1 MGGRS
6 RRSGNGCTPT
16 TVELDER
23 KDKIVKNTQL
33 TAIIRETFNTVSAD
47 YDSPALRFF
56 PASAREMAA
65 SLNLCGNERVIDI
78 ATGTGNVALALADK
92 LPKGSVLGIDF
103 SAGMLAQARN
113 KGAQQGIGKRAWI
126 LDKLVIVIL
135 VMVATASVNYWFELK
150 KSVNATRITFAEL
163 VRSKTNEVWEIVG
176 KYRSSLEKV
185 NNMKKEKDISL
196 GLKIKVLPTLDRNI
210 EHEIEKSK
218 QLKTEV
224 SQKINTVRPYV
235 GKAIAEDVTK
245 YVQLL
250 EMYHSQL
257 DKLMFGKYPK
267 HFDISHQFKELD
279 QTHSFLYDMEMNPMK
294 LQSYIGSTLKSAN

>member
-56 PASAREMAA
+56 PASAREMVA

-113 KGAQQGIGKRAWI
+113 KGAQQGIGNVEFVEM
-126 LDKLVIVIL
+126 DMQVIAL
-135 VMVATASVNYWFELK
+135 NEAGFDVATCGFGIFFVEDMDRQLA
-150 KSVNATRITFAEL
+150 RIAAL
-163 VRSKTNEVWEIVG
+163 VRDG
-176 KYRSSLEKV
+176 
-185 NNMKKEKDISL
+185 
-196 GLKIKVLPTLDRNI
+196 G
-210 EHEIEKSK
+210 
-218 QLKTEV
+218 
-224 SQKINTVRPYV
+224 TV
-235 GKAIAEDVTK
+235 AICNFQESYFNPLRELMIGRLID
-245 YVQLL
+245 YGVQLPPQTWKRIAT
-250 EMYHSQL
+250 ET
-257 DKLMFGKYPK
+257 GCR
-267 HFDISHQFKELD
+267 ELYERAGLTEIRVEQKNMGFYLAD
-279 QTHSFLYDMEMNPMK
+279 ASEWWDL
-294 LQSYIGSTLKSAN
+294 I

>member
-56 PASAREMAA
+56 PASAREMVA

-113 KGAQQGIGKRAWI
+113 KGAQQGIGNVEFVEM
-126 LDKLVIVIL
+126 DMQVIALTRPVL
-135 VMVATASVNYWFELK
+135 MWQPAVSASFSWRTWTASWPGSPLWCGTAARLPSAIFRR
-150 KSVNATRITFAEL
+150 ATSI
-163 VRSKTNEVWEIVG
+163 RSE
-176 KYRSSLEKV
+176 S
-185 NNMKKEKDISL
+185 
-196 GLKIKVLPTLDRNI
+196 
-210 EHEIEKSK
+210 
-218 QLKTEV
+218 
-224 SQKINTVRPYV
+224 
-235 GKAIAEDVTK
+235 
-245 YVQLL
+245 
-250 EMYHSQL
+250 
-257 DKLMFGKYPK
+257 
-267 HFDISHQFKELD
+267 
-279 QTHSFLYDMEMNPMK
+279 
-294 LQSYIGSTLKSAN
+294 